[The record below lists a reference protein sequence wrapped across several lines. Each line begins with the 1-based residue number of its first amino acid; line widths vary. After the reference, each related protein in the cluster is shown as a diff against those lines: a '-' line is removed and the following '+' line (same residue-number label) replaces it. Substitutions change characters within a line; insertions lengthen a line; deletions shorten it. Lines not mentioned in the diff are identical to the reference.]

1 MDEEQR
7 LARIAH
13 AGEKVAT
20 MKRRDDR
27 HDYTSEGFYMVT
39 MVVEGRRPLLG
50 RVVGRSEAV
59 EGSADEPHVQLTELG
74 DEVRRAWWNISAYYP
89 QVAVV
94 ALQLMPDHLHGILY
108 FREGGGPHLGQVIRG
123 FKAGCNRAYRKLFP
137 EGEGV
142 AAATM
147 SQPTSEGQIQTT
159 AAGIPAAF
167 PARTKEGQLQ
177 ATAAGIPAAG
187 SVCSDRPSSYAATSS
202 RLSSGRGKGKA
213 ALLWEA
219 GYNDRILR
227 NYSTLDKWK
236 AYLRDNPRRL
246 LMKREHPDLFRVVRN
261 LHYAGLT
268 FSAQGNWFLLDRPLK
283 VQVQCSRSITDVD
296 LQQQIRQALAL
307 GAQGA
312 VFVSPIISK
321 GEKAVM
327 AAVFAAGYPVIY
339 LPKNGLSDMAKPG
352 GQRFDACARGQLLI
366 LAPWEH
372 HNERE
377 TITRGECLS
386 LNEMARLICE
396 S

>member
-1 MDEEQR
+1 
-7 LARIAH
+7 
-13 AGEKVAT
+13 
-20 MKRRDDR
+20 MKRRDDH
-27 HDYTSEGFYMVT
+27 HDYTAQGFYMVT
-39 MVVEGRRPLLG
+39 MAVEGRRPLLG
-50 RVVGRSEAV
+50 NVVGRSEAA
-59 EGSADEPHVQLTELG
+59 EGSTDEPHVQLTELG
-74 DEVRRAWWNISAYYP
+74 DEVRRAWWNISGYYP

-123 FKAGCNRAYRKLFP
+123 FKAGCNRAYRRLLS
-137 EGEGV
+137 EGAV
-142 AAATM
+142 AATM

-159 AAGIPAAF
+159 AAGI
-167 PARTKEGQLQ
+167 L
-177 ATAAGIPAAG
+177 ATG
-187 SVCSDRPSSYAATSS
+187 SVCSDRPSLYAATLS
-202 RLSSGRGKGKA
+202 RPSSGRGKGKTG
-213 ALLWEA
+213 LLWEA

-268 FSAQGNWFLLDRPLK
+268 FSAQGNRFLLDCPLK
-283 VQVQCSRSITDVD
+283 VQVQCSRRITDAD
-296 LQQQIRQALAL
+296 LQQQIRQAMAL

-312 VFVSPIISK
+312 VFVSPIISP
-321 GEKAVM
+321 GEKAVI

-372 HNERE
+372 HNEQ
-377 TITRGECLS
+377 TAITRSECLS